1 VIYQALKNGASGRDP
16 ALHGAWKCS
25 HIAEYAALSK
35 APCAFTRRKRL
46 RARADSLIRPMH
58 WKAGHTQPENQ
69 KGGAMKKI
77 LTALFVSI
85 VVVSFAQAQSIQM
98 KLGHFAAE
106 SHPGNIASKMFADA
120 VEKRTDGKVKIS
132 IYPNNALGSPPEVLE
147 QNILGA
153 VDMSLPTQGQLGKYS
168 KKFNCVMLP
177 FMYEN
182 YAQADK
188 VLDGP
193 FIGWAAP
200 DLDKAGL
207 VFLSNWEWGFRNLTN
222 SKKPVNSPDDV
233 KGLKVRTPPELPTQ
247 AAMEALG
254 AVVATI
260 NFNELQMALKQG
272 VVDGQENPV
281 AVIYSN
287 QLYESQK
294 HLAMTGHNYN
304 TMVHVISKK
313 VWDKLTPEQQKIIKE
328 ESARAG
334 NWMRKTV
341 RDAEADQIEKLK
353 QAGVQVTYPDKAK
366 FKALMKPAYDRMNAI
381 AGEENITAFVKMVE
395 AAK

>member
-1 VIYQALKNGASGRDP
+1 
-16 ALHGAWKCS
+16 
-25 HIAEYAALSK
+25 
-35 APCAFTRRKRL
+35 
-46 RARADSLIRPMH
+46 
-58 WKAGHTQPENQ
+58 
-69 KGGAMKKI
+69 MKKF
-77 LTALFVSI
+77 LTVLVLSI
-85 VVVSFAQAQSIQM
+85 AVVSFAHAQTIQM

-106 SHPGNIASKMFADA
+106 SHPGNLASKMFADA
-120 VEKRTDGKVKIS
+120 VEKRTDGKIKIS

-177 FMYEN
+177 FVFAN

-193 FIGWAAP
+193 FITWAVP
-200 DLDKAGL
+200 DLDKTGL

-222 SKKPVNSPDDV
+222 SKRPVNTPDDV
-233 KGLKVRTPPELPTQ
+233 KGLKIRTPPELPTQ

-272 VVDGQENPV
+272 VVDGQENPI

-287 QLYESQK
+287 KLYELQK
-294 HLAMTGHNYN
+294 YLAMTGHNYN

-328 ESARAG
+328 ESVKAG
-334 NWMRKTV
+334 NWMRKAV
-341 RDAEADQIEKLK
+341 RDAETDQIEKVK
-353 QAGVQVTYPDKAK
+353 QAGMQVTYPDKAK
-366 FKALMKPAYDRMNAI
+366 FKALMKPAYERMNAV
-381 AGEENITAFVKMVE
+381 AGEENISAFVKMVE
-395 AAK
+395 ATK

>member
-1 VIYQALKNGASGRDP
+1 
-16 ALHGAWKCS
+16 
-25 HIAEYAALSK
+25 
-35 APCAFTRRKRL
+35 
-46 RARADSLIRPMH
+46 
-58 WKAGHTQPENQ
+58 
-69 KGGAMKKI
+69 MKKT
-77 LTALFVSI
+77 LLVLI
-85 VVVSFAQAQSIQM
+85 VLVAAAAVAQAQVVQM

-106 SHPGNIASKMFADA
+106 SHPGNLASKMFAEA
-120 VEKRTDGKVKIS
+120 VEKRTDGKIKIA

-177 FMYEN
+177 FAFSNYE
-182 YAQADK
+182 QADK
-188 VLDGP
+188 VLDGK
-193 FIGWAAP
+193 FIPWAVP
-200 DLDKAGL
+200 DLDQAGL

-222 SKKPVNSPDDV
+222 AKRPVNLPADV

-281 AVIYSN
+281 AVIFAN
-287 QLYESQK
+287 KLNESQK
-294 HLAMTGHNYN
+294 YLAMTGHNYN

-313 VWDKLTPEQQKIIKE
+313 VWDKLTPEQQKIVKE
-328 ESARAG
+328 ESKRAG
-334 NWMRKTV
+334 DWMRKAV
-341 RDAEADQIEKLK
+341 REAEADQIK
-353 QAGVQVTYPDKAK
+353 QLQALGMEVTYPDKAK
-366 FKALMKPAYDRMNAI
+366 FKAMMQPAYDRMKPV
-381 AGEENITAFVKMVE
+381 AGEENIAAFIKLVDEVK
-395 AAK
+395 

>member
-1 VIYQALKNGASGRDP
+1 
-16 ALHGAWKCS
+16 
-25 HIAEYAALSK
+25 
-35 APCAFTRRKRL
+35 
-46 RARADSLIRPMH
+46 
-58 WKAGHTQPENQ
+58 
-69 KGGAMKKI
+69 MKKLLI
-77 LTALFVSI
+77 LFLVLFISVPL
-85 VVVSFAQAQSIQM
+85 AYGQAAKPIEM
-98 KLGHFAAE
+98 KIGHFAAD
-106 SHPGNIASKMFADA
+106 SHPGNLAAKMFADA
-120 VEKRTDGKVKIS
+120 VEKRTNGQIKIK

-177 FMYEN
+177 FVFKN

-193 FIGWAAP
+193 FIKWAVA

-222 SKKPVNSPDDV
+222 SKHPVNVPADV
-233 KGLKVRTPPELPTQ
+233 KGLKIRTPPELPTQ

-254 AVVATI
+254 GVVATI

-272 VVDGQENPV
+272 VVDGQENPI

-287 QLYESQK
+287 KIYETQK
-294 HLAMTGHNYN
+294 YLAMTGHNYN

-313 VWDKLTPEQQKIIKE
+313 TWDKLTPAQQKIVRE
-328 ESARAG
+328 ESHKAG
-334 NWMRKTV
+334 VWMKKSI
-341 RDAEADQIEKLK
+341 RDAEANQIKELQKL
-353 QAGVQVTYPDKAK
+353 GMQVTYPDKAK

-381 AGEENITAFVKMVE
+381 AGEDNIKAFVKMVDQV
-395 AAK
+395 K

>member
-1 VIYQALKNGASGRDP
+1 
-16 ALHGAWKCS
+16 
-25 HIAEYAALSK
+25 
-35 APCAFTRRKRL
+35 
-46 RARADSLIRPMH
+46 
-58 WKAGHTQPENQ
+58 
-69 KGGAMKKI
+69 MKKLLVVLMI
-77 LTALFVSI
+77 LSVSVPLACGQATAQI
-85 VVVSFAQAQSIQM
+85 VM
-98 KLGHFAAE
+98 KLGHFAAD
-106 SHPGNIASKMFADA
+106 SHPGNLASKMFAEG
-120 VEKRTDGKVKIS
+120 VEKRTNGQIKVT

-177 FMYEN
+177 FAFKD

-193 FIGWAAP
+193 FLKWAVP

-222 SKKPVNSPDDV
+222 SKRPVKVPADV
-233 KGLKVRTPPELPTQ
+233 KGLKIRTPPELPTQ

-272 VVDGQENPV
+272 VVDGQENPI

-287 QLYESQK
+287 KIYETQK
-294 HLAMTGHNYN
+294 YLTMTGHNYN

-313 VWDKLTPEQQKIIKE
+313 TWDKLTPEQQKIVRE
-328 ESARAG
+328 ESKKAG
-334 NWMRKTV
+334 DWMRKSL
-341 RDAEADQIEKLK
+341 REAEASQIKELQKL
-353 QAGVQVTYPDKAK
+353 GMQVTYPDKAK
-366 FKALMKPAYDRMNAI
+366 FKALMKPAYDRMAAI
-381 AGEENITAFVKMVE
+381 AGEDNIKAFTKMVDQV
-395 AAK
+395 K

>member
-1 VIYQALKNGASGRDP
+1 MK
-16 ALHGAWKCS
+16 
-25 HIAEYAALSK
+25 
-35 APCAFTRRKRL
+35 T
-46 RARADSLIRPMH
+46 SLIV
-58 WKAGHTQPENQ
+58 
-69 KGGAMKKI
+69 
-77 LTALFVSI
+77 LLLLVVSI
-85 VVVSFAQAQSIQM
+85 PFAYVSDTESAAIEM
-98 KLGHFAAE
+98 KLGHFAADT
-106 SHPGNIASKMFADA
+106 HPGNLASKMFAEA
-120 VEKRTDGKVKIS
+120 IEKRTNGAIKII

-177 FMYEN
+177 FMYNN

-188 VLDGP
+188 VLDGK
-193 FIGWAAP
+193 FIPWAVP

-222 SKKPVNSPDDV
+222 SKRPVNHPADV

-272 VVDGQENPV
+272 VVDGQENPI

-287 QLYESQK
+287 KIYETQK
-294 HLAMTGHNYN
+294 YLAMTGHNYN

-313 VWDKLTPEQQKIIKE
+313 VWDKLTPEQKTMIKE
-328 ESARAG
+328 ESKKAG
-334 NWMRKTV
+334 DWMRKTV
-341 RDAEADQIEKLK
+341 RNEEADQISQLK
-353 QAGVQVTYPDKAK
+353 KFGMEVTTPDKAE
-366 FKALMKPAYDRMNAI
+366 FKQLMNPAYDRMKAI
-381 AGEENITAFVKMVE
+381 AGEDNIAVFIKMVDE
-395 AAK
+395 AK

>member
-1 VIYQALKNGASGRDP
+1 MNITQEEGKMRKLVIVTLLILSFVVAP
-16 ALHGAWKCS
+16 AAYG
-25 HIAEYAALSK
+25 
-35 APCAFTRRKRL
+35 
-46 RARADSLIRPMH
+46 
-58 WKAGHTQPENQ
+58 Q
-69 KGGAMKKI
+69 
-77 LTALFVSI
+77 V
-85 VVVSFAQAQSIQM
+85 IQM
-98 KLGHFAAE
+98 KLGHFAAD
-106 SHPGNIASKMFADA
+106 SHPGNLASKMFAEA
-120 VEKRTDGKVKIS
+120 VEKRTNGQIKIT

-177 FMYEN
+177 FVFKN

-193 FIGWAAP
+193 FLKWAVP

-222 SKKPVNSPDDV
+222 SKRPVNVPADV
-233 KGLKVRTPPELPTQ
+233 KGLKIRTPPELPTQ

-272 VVDGQENPV
+272 VVDGQENPI

-287 QLYESQK
+287 KIYETQK
-294 HLAMTGHNYN
+294 YLAMTGHNYN

-313 VWDKLTPEQQKIIKE
+313 TWDRLTPEQQTIVKE
-328 ESARAG
+328 ESKKAG
-334 NWMRKTV
+334 DWMKKSIRE
-341 RDAEADQIEKLK
+341 AEANQIKELQKF
-353 QAGVQVTYPDKAK
+353 GMQVTYPDKAK
-366 FKALMKPAYDRMNAI
+366 FKALMKPAYERMNAI
-381 AGEENITAFVKMVE
+381 AGEDNIKAFVKMVDQV
-395 AAK
+395 K

>member
-1 VIYQALKNGASGRDP
+1 
-16 ALHGAWKCS
+16 
-25 HIAEYAALSK
+25 
-35 APCAFTRRKRL
+35 
-46 RARADSLIRPMH
+46 
-58 WKAGHTQPENQ
+58 
-69 KGGAMKKI
+69 MKKLLVVLMI
-77 LTALFVSI
+77 LSVSI
-85 VVVSFAQAQSIQM
+85 PLAYGQAAAQIVM
-98 KLGHFAAE
+98 KLGHFAAD
-106 SHPGNIASKMFADA
+106 SHPGNLASKMFAEG
-120 VEKRTDGKVKIS
+120 VEKRTNGQIKVT

-177 FMYEN
+177 FAFKD

-193 FIGWAAP
+193 FLKWAVP

-222 SKKPVNSPDDV
+222 SKRPVKVPADV
-233 KGLKVRTPPELPTQ
+233 KGLKIRTPPELPTQ

-272 VVDGQENPV
+272 VVDGQENPI

-287 QLYESQK
+287 KIYETQK
-294 HLAMTGHNYN
+294 YLTMTGHNYN

-313 VWDKLTPEQQKIIKE
+313 TWDKLTPEQQKIVRE
-328 ESARAG
+328 ESKKAG
-334 NWMRKTV
+334 DWMRKSL
-341 RDAEADQIEKLK
+341 REAEASQIKELQKL
-353 QAGVQVTYPDKAK
+353 GMQVTYPDKAK
-366 FKALMKPAYDRMNAI
+366 FKALMKPAYDRMAAI
-381 AGEENITAFVKMVE
+381 AGEDNIKAFTKMIDQVK
-395 AAK
+395 

>member
-1 VIYQALKNGASGRDP
+1 
-16 ALHGAWKCS
+16 
-25 HIAEYAALSK
+25 
-35 APCAFTRRKRL
+35 
-46 RARADSLIRPMH
+46 
-58 WKAGHTQPENQ
+58 
-69 KGGAMKKI
+69 MKKI
-77 LTALFVSI
+77 LTVLVLLVAGI
-85 VVVSFAQAQSIQM
+85 SFAHAQSIQM

-106 SHPGNIASKMFADA
+106 SHPGNLASKMFADA
-120 VEKRTDGKVKIS
+120 VEKRTNGQIKVT

-177 FMYEN
+177 FVFAN

-193 FIGWAAP
+193 FITWAVP
-200 DLDKAGL
+200 DLDKVGL

-222 SKKPVNSPDDV
+222 NKRPVNTPDDV
-233 KGLKVRTPPELPTQ
+233 KGLKIRTPPELPTQ

-272 VVDGQENPV
+272 VVDGQENPI

-287 QLYESQK
+287 KLYELQK
-294 HLAMTGHNYN
+294 YLAMTGHNYN

-328 ESARAG
+328 ESVKAG
-334 NWMRKTV
+334 NWMRKAV
-341 RDAEADQIEKLK
+341 RDAETDQIEKVK
-353 QAGVQVTYPDKAK
+353 QAGMQVTYPDKAK
-366 FKALMKPAYDRMNAI
+366 FKALMKPAYERMNAV
-381 AGEENITAFVKMVE
+381 AGEENISAFVKMVE
-395 AAK
+395 ATK

>member
-1 VIYQALKNGASGRDP
+1 
-16 ALHGAWKCS
+16 
-25 HIAEYAALSK
+25 
-35 APCAFTRRKRL
+35 
-46 RARADSLIRPMH
+46 
-58 WKAGHTQPENQ
+58 
-69 KGGAMKKI
+69 MKKLLVVLMI
-77 LTALFVSI
+77 LSVSVPLACGQATAQI
-85 VVVSFAQAQSIQM
+85 VM
-98 KLGHFAAE
+98 KLGHFAAD
-106 SHPGNIASKMFADA
+106 SHPGNLASKMFAEG
-120 VEKRTDGKVKIS
+120 VEKRTNGQIKVT

-177 FMYEN
+177 FAFKD

-193 FIGWAAP
+193 FLKWAVP

-222 SKKPVNSPDDV
+222 SKRPVKVPADV
-233 KGLKVRTPPELPTQ
+233 KGLKIRTPPELPTQ

-272 VVDGQENPV
+272 VVDGQENPI

-287 QLYESQK
+287 KIYETQK
-294 HLAMTGHNYN
+294 YLTMTGHNYN

-313 VWDKLTPEQQKIIKE
+313 TWDRLTPEQQKIVRE
-328 ESARAG
+328 ESKKAG
-334 NWMRKTV
+334 DWMRKSL
-341 RDAEADQIEKLK
+341 RDAEASQIKELQKL
-353 QAGVQVTYPDKAK
+353 GMQVTYPDKAK
-366 FKALMKPAYDRMNAI
+366 FKALMKPAYDRMAAI
-381 AGEENITAFVKMVE
+381 AGEDNIKAFTKMVDQV
-395 AAK
+395 K

>member
-1 VIYQALKNGASGRDP
+1 
-16 ALHGAWKCS
+16 
-25 HIAEYAALSK
+25 
-35 APCAFTRRKRL
+35 
-46 RARADSLIRPMH
+46 
-58 WKAGHTQPENQ
+58 
-69 KGGAMKKI
+69 MKKLLVVIVI
-77 LTALFVSI
+77 LLVSI
-85 VVVSFAQAQSIQM
+85 PLAHGQATAQIVM
-98 KLGHFAAE
+98 KLGHFAAD
-106 SHPGNIASKMFADA
+106 SHPGNLASKMFAEG
-120 VEKRTDGKVKIS
+120 VEKRTNGQIKVT

-177 FMYEN
+177 FVFKD

-193 FIGWAAP
+193 FLKWAVP

-222 SKKPVNSPDDV
+222 SKRPVKVPADV
-233 KGLKVRTPPELPTQ
+233 KGLKIRTPPELPTQ

-272 VVDGQENPV
+272 VVDGQENPI

-287 QLYESQK
+287 KIYETQK
-294 HLAMTGHNYN
+294 YLTMTGHNYN

-313 VWDKLTPEQQKIIKE
+313 TWDRLTPEQQKIVRE
-328 ESARAG
+328 ESKKAG
-334 NWMRKTV
+334 DWMRKSL
-341 RDAEADQIEKLK
+341 REAEASQIKELQKL
-353 QAGVQVTYPDKAK
+353 GMQVTYPDKAK
-366 FKALMKPAYDRMNAI
+366 FKALMKPAYDRMAAI
-381 AGEENITAFVKMVE
+381 AGEDNIKAFTKMVDQV
-395 AAK
+395 K